1 MLAALG
7 SLHLRLADQDRYTAE
22 NISAAS
28 TYFRELQNLLIIMQD
43 LPLTPFES
51 AWMGQHLN
59 EITGN
64 GMHLQYL
71 QQQYA
76 SRDFDPEHVY
86 LWLESA
92 KILLLNIQAQQGTK
106 APVFWKYCADRLVE
120 TEFAPLQDEGSAI
133 AKEWSAHQ
141 SAAEGNL
148 RYKVSIARSMGVFQE
163 LLAELNIGSY
173 HYWIADQNLY
183 VFQLDGESG
192 QLYRKNWTEAD
203 KKSLDGSH
211 SLLPELQAQEES
223 GRNGLV
229 LFPTQELAMFP
240 FEQVP
245 VREKQ
250 LLGNSFKL
258 YRHLCASSW

>member
-1 MLAALG
+1 VDLAIANIEEGMGKTTGLSCCSMQMLAALG
-7 SLHLRLADQDRYTAE
+7 SLNVRLADQDRYTAE

-28 TYFRELQNLLIIMQD
+28 TYFRELQNLLTIMQD

-59 EITGN
+59 EVIGN

-106 APVFWKYCADRLVE
+106 APVFWKYCADGLVE

-141 SAAEGNL
+141 SAAEDNL
-148 RYKVSIARSMGVFQE
+148 RYKVSTARPMGAFQE
-163 LLAELNIGSY
+163 LLAELNIVSY

-183 VFQLDGESG
+183 VFHLDGESV
-192 QLYRKNWTEAD
+192 QLYRKNWT
-203 KKSLDGSH
+203 
-211 SLLPELQAQEES
+211 
-223 GRNGLV
+223 
-229 LFPTQELAMFP
+229 
-240 FEQVP
+240 
-245 VREKQ
+245 
-250 LLGNSFKL
+250 
-258 YRHLCASSW
+258 